1 VWIDRR
7 GLRLAAL
14 GLALGLLATGA
25 CAQVLYKL
33 VDRQGRVTY
42 SDREPKGFDGTVT
55 RIEADAS
62 SNVID
67 PPKSVSGTAA
77 KGDGPGAAGAGAG
90 PGLAGTRRETREVL
104 AQRVR
109 AAEAKVAAAR
119 KAKAEGEEPRANE
132 LQTVQRRLAP
142 LKEGAAAPRPNCFQ
156 SVDAHG
162 QAVLHCP
169 SVVPQD
175 IYYARRA
182 QLDEDL
188 RRAEEEL
195 AAAEL
200 AYRRGTD

>member
-1 VWIDRR
+1 MWIDRR
-7 GLRLAAL
+7 GLRPAAL
-14 GLALGLLATGA
+14 GLALGLLAAGA

-33 VDRQGRVTY
+33 VDKQGRVTY

-55 RIEADAS
+55 RIEADTT

-67 PPKSVSGTAA
+67 TPKSVSGTAA
-77 KGDGPGAAGAGAG
+77 KGEASGATGAGAE
-90 PGLAGTRRETREVL
+90 PGLAETRRKTREVL

-109 AAEAKVAAAR
+109 EAEAKVAAAR
-119 KAKAEGEEPRANE
+119 KAKAEGEEPRADE
-132 LQTVQRRLAP
+132 LQTVQRRLP
-142 LKEGAAAPRPNCFQ
+142 PVKEGAALPRPNCFQ

-162 QAVLHCP
+162 KAVLHCP

-175 IYYARRA
+175 SYYARRT